1 MGMFLLNKFL
11 SLSLLTV
18 FIRCHWIITMTC
30 AVRAA
35 APHSMSEFFKEDSRN
50 EVEEG
55 REDPIFADF
64 LFFIL
69 LLASVTNYSPLVL

>member
-1 MGMFLLNKFL
+1 
-11 SLSLLTV
+11 
-18 FIRCHWIITMTC
+18 MTC
-30 AVRAA
+30 AVRAT
-35 APHSMSEFFKEDSRN
+35 APHGMSEFFKEDSRD